1 MEEGIVG
8 LNWEQRFAIL
18 WSKNWRKAE
27 ARFWGAMEL
36 GKTGGDLRDRRL
48 SRADQSLRGWLV
60 QDLMR
65 LRK

>member
-1 MEEGIVG
+1 
-8 LNWEQRFAIL
+8 L
-18 WSKNWRKAE
+18 WSKNWRKAKT
-27 ARFWGAMEL
+27 RFWGTMEL
-36 GKTGGDLRDRRL
+36 GKTGDDLRDRRL